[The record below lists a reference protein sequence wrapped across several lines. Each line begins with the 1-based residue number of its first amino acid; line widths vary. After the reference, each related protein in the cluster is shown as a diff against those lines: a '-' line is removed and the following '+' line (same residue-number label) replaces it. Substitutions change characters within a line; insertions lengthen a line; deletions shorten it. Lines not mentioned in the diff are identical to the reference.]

1 MMGSMIEIAA
11 SNGDGKFA
19 AYAAEPAGIAKA
31 AIVVIQE
38 IFGINPGIRAKCD
51 ALAKD
56 GYLAVAPD
64 LFWRMQPG
72 VQLDPDKPEEL
83 KQAFDFV
90 TRIKTDD
97 ALTDVATTVA
107 AARDMV
113 DGGKVGVVGYCFGG
127 KVAFLAATR
136 TDADA
141 TVSYYGGGIDGLLGE
156 AHAIARPLL
165 LHFAGEDS
173 HVTPDK
179 LAAIHAALDDHP
191 RVTIHEYPG
200 AGHGFATQLG
210 ARRHDAA
217 AEQADARTAAF
228 FAEHLA

>member
-1 MMGSMIEIAA
+1 MMGSTIEIAA
-11 SNGDGKFA
+11 TTGEGSFT
-19 AYAAEPAGIAKA
+19 AYIATPAGDAKT
-31 AIVVIQE
+31 AIIVIQE

-51 ALAKD
+51 ALARE

-72 VQLDPDKPEEL
+72 VQLDPDQPDEL

-90 TRIKTDD
+90 GRIKTDD
-97 ALTDVATTVA
+97 ALLDVAATIR

-113 DGGKVGVVGYCFGG
+113 GGGKVGVVGYCFGG

-141 TVSYYGGGIDGLLGE
+141 TVGYYGGGIDALLGE
-156 AHAIARPLL
+156 AHAIARPLML
-165 LHFAGEDS
+165 RFAGEDS
-173 HVTPDK
+173 HITPDK
-179 LAAIHAALDDHP
+179 LASIHAALDDNP

-200 AGHGFATQLG
+200 ANHGFATEFG
-210 ARRHDAA
+210 DRRNDAA
-217 AEQADARTAAF
+217 AQQADARTADF
-228 FAEHLA
+228 FREHLA

>member
-1 MMGSMIEIAA
+1 MGSMIEIAA
-11 SNGDGKFA
+11 SAGDGSFA
-19 AYAAEPAGIAKA
+19 AYLAEPEGTPSA

-51 ALAKD
+51 ALAEH
-56 GYLAVAPD
+56 GYLAIAPD

-72 VQLDPDKPEEL
+72 VQLDPDKPDEL

-97 ALTDVATTVA
+97 ALADVATTIRAV
-107 AARDMV
+107 RERV
-113 DGGKVGVVGYCFGG
+113 GGGKVGVIGYCYGG

-136 TDADA
+136 TDSDA
-141 TVSYYGGGIDGLLGE
+141 TVSYYGGGIDALLDE
-156 AHAIARPLL
+156 AHGIARPLL

-173 HVTPDK
+173 HITPDK
-179 LAAIHAALDDHP
+179 LATIHAALDTHP

-200 AGHGFATQLG
+200 AGHGFATEFGQ
-210 ARRHDAA
+210 RRHDEAA
-217 AEQADARTAAF
+217 TLADGRTADF
-228 FAEHLA
+228 FRDHLG